1 MVRRRVA
8 GPVYAQKGMTT
19 EIFMSVGG
27 AIEFMYLQRF
37 QRNIS
42 MNVTNKSVSKMVIP
56 PKNVQVGLCSSTC
69 VEEL

>member
-1 MVRRRVA
+1 MVRRTVA

-27 AIEFMYLQRF
+27 AIKLIYLQRF
-37 QRNIS
+37 QRKIS
-42 MNVTNKSVSKMVIP
+42 INVTNKSVSKMVIP
-56 PKNVQVGLCSSTC
+56 PKHVQLGLCSSAC

>member
-8 GPVYAQKGMTT
+8 GSVCAQKGMTT
-19 EIFMSVGG
+19 EILMSVGG
-27 AIEFMYLQRF
+27 AIELMYLQRF
-37 QRNIS
+37 QRKIS

-56 PKNVQVGLCSSTC
+56 PKNVQVGLCSSAC